1 MKSIDSSLREMP
13 DIANDVSP
21 SVAGKLEWVGM
32 NDIEMPVRLEDDQGN
47 LIQSTARVTAYVNL
61 MDPDV
66 RGIHMSRLYLHL
78 DQAFQDRPLTPATLR
93 QMLRAFLDSH
103 EGLSD
108 RALVRVD
115 FDYVIRRKALKSDNV
130 GWRRYPVSMIGILEG
145 QEFSLEM
152 GLEILYSSTCPCSA
166 ALARQL
172 IQEQFKKDF
181 ESSSE
186 IDFEKV
192 HEWLGTEE
200 GILATP
206 HSQRSAAELRVR
218 LTPTFQMFPIIELID
233 EVENSL
239 KTPVQATVKREDE
252 QAFALLN
259 GRNLMFCE
267 DAGRR
272 IQIALNDDERILD
285 FWARCTHY
293 ESLHPHNAVSVITKG
308 IKGGYVAGAGAPV
321 RLDQSESQGFDS
333 PIGPS
338 NGCGLTRR
346 SSQFIRQSRCGPL
359 ARPVEPTRPI
369 RSPCLTNVPASTSIL
384 LMCRKLDE
392 SPWP

>member
-1 MKSIDSSLREMP
+1 
-13 DIANDVSP
+13 
-21 SVAGKLEWVGM
+21 
-32 NDIEMPVRLEDDQGN
+32 
-47 LIQSTARVTAYVNL
+47 
-61 MDPDV
+61 
-66 RGIHMSRLYLHL
+66 MSRLYLHL
-78 DQAFQDRPLTPATLR
+78 DQSFQERPLTPGTLR
-93 QMLRAFLDSH
+93 QMLRSFLDSH

-115 FDYVIRRKALKSDNV
+115 FDYVIRRKALESDNV

-145 QEFSLEM
+145 QDFSLEM
-152 GLEILYSSTCPCSA
+152 GLEVLYSSTCPCSA

-172 IQEQFKKDF
+172 IQDQFAKDF
-181 ESSSE
+181 DASE
-186 IDFEKV
+186 PVDFSKV

-206 HSQRSAAELRVR
+206 HSQRSAAEIRVK
-218 LTPTFQMFPIIELID
+218 LKPTFTMFPIIELID
-233 EVENSL
+233 EVEDSL

-272 IQIALNDDERILD
+272 IQIALNADERILD

-321 RLDQSESQGFDS
+321 RLDQDHSVS
-333 PIGPS
+333 
-338 NGCGLTRR
+338 
-346 SSQFIRQSRCGPL
+346 
-359 ARPVEPTRPI
+359 
-369 RSPCLTNVPASTSIL
+369 
-384 LMCRKLDE
+384 
-392 SPWP
+392 

>member
-1 MKSIDSSLREMP
+1 MKPLDTVLRDMP
-13 DIANDVSP
+13 DIANEARP

-32 NDIEMPVRLEDDQGN
+32 NDIELPVRIKDDQGN

-61 MDPDV
+61 VDPQV

-78 DQAFQDRPLTPATLR
+78 DQAFQDRPLTPGTLR

-115 FDYVIRRKALKSDNV
+115 FDYVIRRKALESDNV

-145 QEFSLEM
+145 QEFNLEM
-152 GLEILYSSTCPCSA
+152 GLEVLYSSTCPCSA

-172 IQEQFKKDF
+172 IQNQFEADF
-181 ESSSE
+181 GSGP
-186 IDFEKV
+186 IDYQAV
-192 HEWLGTEE
+192 YEWLGTEE

-206 HSQRSAAELRVR
+206 HSQRSAAEIRVR
-218 LTPTFQMFPIIELID
+218 LTPTFEMFPIIDLID

-272 IQIALNDDERILD
+272 IQTALNTDERILD

-293 ESLHPHNAVSVITKG
+293 ESLHPHNAVSVVTKG
-308 IKGGYVAGAGAPV
+308 VKGGYVAGAGAPV
-321 RLDQSESQGFDS
+321 RLDQEHTVS
-333 PIGPS
+333 
-338 NGCGLTRR
+338 
-346 SSQFIRQSRCGPL
+346 
-359 ARPVEPTRPI
+359 
-369 RSPCLTNVPASTSIL
+369 
-384 LMCRKLDE
+384 
-392 SPWP
+392 

>member
-1 MKSIDSSLREMP
+1 MKPFDNSLREMP
-13 DIANDVSP
+13 DIANEVKP
-21 SVAGKLEWVGM
+21 SVGGKLEWVGM
-32 NDIEMPVRLEDDQGN
+32 NDIELPVRIEDDQGN
-47 LIQSTARVTAYVNL
+47 MIQSTARVTAYVNL
-61 MDPDV
+61 VDPDV

-78 DQAFQDRPLTPATLR
+78 DQAFQERPLTPSALR
-93 QMLRAFLDSH
+93 QMLRSFLDSH

-115 FDYVIRRKALKSDNV
+115 FDYVIRRKALVSDNI

-166 ALARQL
+166 ALSRQL
-172 IQEQFKKDF
+172 IQQQFEKDF
-181 ESSSE
+181 GSE
-186 IDFEKV
+186 GSVNLDKV

-206 HSQRSAAELRVR
+206 HSQRSAAELRVK
-218 LTPTFQMFPIIELID
+218 LTPTFQMFPIIDLID

-272 IQIALNDDERILD
+272 IQTALNADERILD

-321 RLDQSESQGFDS
+321 RLDQSES
-333 PIGPS
+333 
-338 NGCGLTRR
+338 
-346 SSQFIRQSRCGPL
+346 
-359 ARPVEPTRPI
+359 
-369 RSPCLTNVPASTSIL
+369 
-384 LMCRKLDE
+384 
-392 SPWP
+392 

>member
-1 MKSIDSSLREMP
+1 MKSFDNVLREMP
-13 DIANDVSP
+13 DIANEEFA

-32 NDIEMPVRLEDDQGN
+32 NDIEMPVRIEDDRGN

-61 MDPDV
+61 KDPDV

-78 DQAFQDRPLTPATLR
+78 DQAFGERPLTPATLR
-93 QMLRAFLDSH
+93 QLLCSFLDSH

-108 RALVRVD
+108 RALIRVD
-115 FDYVIRRKALKSDNV
+115 FDYVIRRKALESDNV

-152 GLEILYSSTCPCSA
+152 GLEVLYSSTCPCSA

-172 IQEQFKKDF
+172 IQDQFKKDF
-181 ESSSE
+181 DASHP
-186 IDFEKV
+186 IDFERV
-192 HEWLGTEE
+192 HQWLGTEE

-206 HSQRSAAELRVR
+206 HSQRSAAELRMR

-272 IQIALNDDERILD
+272 IQTALNADERILD

-321 RLDQSESQGFDS
+321 RLDHSA
-333 PIGPS
+333 
-338 NGCGLTRR
+338 N
-346 SSQFIRQSRCGPL
+346 
-359 ARPVEPTRPI
+359 
-369 RSPCLTNVPASTSIL
+369 
-384 LMCRKLDE
+384 
-392 SPWP
+392 

>member
-1 MKSIDSSLREMP
+1 MKSCDNTLRDMP
-13 DIANDVSP
+13 DIANEDFA

-32 NDIEMPVRLEDDQGN
+32 NEIEMPVRIEDDRGD

-61 MDPDV
+61 KDPDV

-78 DQAFQDRPLTPATLR
+78 DQAFDDRPLTPSTLR
-93 QMLRAFLDSH
+93 QILRSFLDSH

-115 FDYVIRRKALKSDNV
+115 FDYVIRRKALQSDNV

-181 ESSSE
+181 DAGEPL
-186 IDFEKV
+186 DFEEV
-192 HEWLGTEE
+192 HQWLGTEE

-206 HSQRSAAELRVR
+206 HSQRSAAELRMR
-218 LTPTFQMFPIIELID
+218 LTPTFQMFPIIELIN
-233 EVENSL
+233 EVEGAL

-272 IQIALNDDERILD
+272 IQTALNSDERILD

-308 IKGGYVAGAGAPV
+308 VKGGYVAGAGSPV
-321 RLDQSESQGFDS
+321 RLET
-333 PIGPS
+333 S
-338 NGCGLTRR
+338 N
-346 SSQFIRQSRCGPL
+346 
-359 ARPVEPTRPI
+359 
-369 RSPCLTNVPASTSIL
+369 
-384 LMCRKLDE
+384 D
-392 SPWP
+392 

>member
-1 MKSIDSSLREMP
+1 MKSFDNVMRDMP
-13 DIANDVSP
+13 DIANEEFA

-32 NDIEMPVRLEDDQGN
+32 NDIEMPVRIEDDRGN

-61 MDPDV
+61 KDPDV

-78 DQAFQDRPLTPATLR
+78 DQAFGERPLTPATLR
-93 QMLRAFLDSH
+93 QLLCSFLDSH

-108 RALVRVD
+108 RALIRVD
-115 FDYVIRRKALKSDNV
+115 FDYVIRRKALESDNV

-152 GLEILYSSTCPCSA
+152 GLEVLYSSTCPCSA

-172 IQEQFKKDF
+172 IQDQFKKDF
-181 ESSSE
+181 DASQP
-186 IDFEKV
+186 IDFEQV

-206 HSQRSAAELRVR
+206 HSQRSAAELRMR

-272 IQIALNDDERILD
+272 IQTALNKDERILD

-308 IKGGYVAGAGAPV
+308 VKGGYVAGAGAPV
-321 RLDQSESQGFDS
+321 RLDHSA
-333 PIGPS
+333 
-338 NGCGLTRR
+338 N
-346 SSQFIRQSRCGPL
+346 
-359 ARPVEPTRPI
+359 
-369 RSPCLTNVPASTSIL
+369 
-384 LMCRKLDE
+384 
-392 SPWP
+392 

>member
-1 MKSIDSSLREMP
+1 MKSFESVLREMP
-13 DIANDVSP
+13 DIANEDLA

-32 NDIEMPVRLEDDQGN
+32 NDIELPVRIEDDQGN

-61 MDPDV
+61 KDPDV

-78 DQAFQDRPLTPATLR
+78 DQAFDERPLTPATLR
-93 QMLRAFLDSH
+93 QLLRSFLDSH

-115 FDYVIRRKALKSDNV
+115 FDYVIRRKALVSDNV

-145 QEFSLEM
+145 QEFALEM
-152 GLEILYSSTCPCSA
+152 GLEVLYSSTCPCSA

-172 IQEQFKKDF
+172 IQDQFKKDF
-181 ESSSE
+181 KSAGT
-186 IDFEKV
+186 IDYEKV
-192 HEWLGTEE
+192 HAWLGTEQ

-206 HSQRSAAELRVR
+206 HSQRSAAELRMR

-259 GRNLMFCE
+259 GSNLMFCE

-272 IQIALNDDERILD
+272 IQTALNKDERILD

-293 ESLHPHNAVSVITKG
+293 ESLHPHNAVSVVTKG
-308 IKGGYVAGAGAPV
+308 VKGGYVAGAGAPV
-321 RLDQSESQGFDS
+321 RLEH
-333 PIGPS
+333 
-338 NGCGLTRR
+338 
-346 SSQFIRQSRCGPL
+346 
-359 ARPVEPTRPI
+359 
-369 RSPCLTNVPASTSIL
+369 STS
-384 LMCRKLDE
+384 
-392 SPWP
+392 

>member
-1 MKSIDSSLREMP
+1 MKLFDNVLREMP
-13 DIANDVSP
+13 DIANEARP
-21 SVAGKLEWVGM
+21 SVSGKLEWVGM
-32 NDIEMPVRLEDDQGN
+32 NDIELPVRIEDDHGN

-61 MDPDV
+61 VDPEV

-78 DQAFQDRPLTPATLR
+78 DQAFQDRPLTPCAMR
-93 QMLRAFLDSH
+93 QMLRSFLDSH

-145 QEFSLEM
+145 QEFSMEM
-152 GLEILYSSTCPCSA
+152 GLEVLYSSTCPCSA

-172 IQEQFKKDF
+172 IQDQFDKDF
-181 ESSSE
+181 GGAGEL
-186 IDFEKV
+186 DYRQV
-192 HEWLGTEE
+192 REWLGSEE
-200 GILATP
+200 GIVATP

-233 EVENSL
+233 EVENAL

-259 GRNLMFCE
+259 GSNLMFCE

-272 IQIALNDDERILD
+272 IQTALNSDERILD

-293 ESLHPHNAVSVITKG
+293 ESLHPHNAVSVVTKG
-308 IKGGYVAGAGAPV
+308 VQGGYVAGAGAPV
-321 RLDQSESQGFDS
+321 RLGH
-333 PIGPS
+333 
-338 NGCGLTRR
+338 
-346 SSQFIRQSRCGPL
+346 
-359 ARPVEPTRPI
+359 
-369 RSPCLTNVPASTSIL
+369 SI
-384 LMCRKLDE
+384 K
-392 SPWP
+392 